1 MVAVA
6 AGSAGHACVGCT
18 WQPDDQ
24 QTGDIP
30 FGPLRRVATEQR
42 TAGPHAETSL
52 SGR

>member
-6 AGSAGHACVGCT
+6 AGGAGHPCVGCT
-18 WQPDDQ
+18 WQPDGQ

-30 FGPLRRVATEQR
+30 FGPLRWVASDQR
-42 TAGPHAETSL
+42 MAGPHAETSL